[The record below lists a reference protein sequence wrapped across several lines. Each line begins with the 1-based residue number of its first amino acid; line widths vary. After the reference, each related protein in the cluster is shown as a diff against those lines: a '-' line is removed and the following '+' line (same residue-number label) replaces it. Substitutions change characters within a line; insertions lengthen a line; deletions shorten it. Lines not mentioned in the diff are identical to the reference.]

1 MRKFRL
7 ISLLLFIVFCSSCNQ
22 KPSQEEAID
31 FNDKI
36 VEDQLAYL
44 EKENA
49 FINAMEY
56 NYNDYS
62 TDDTI
67 PDAAKEE
74 AVSSLQETYEN
85 LKKFTEEKLKEYK
98 ESEAFDKEDVFRQ
111 AFIDYLSSYKKLIDN
126 QYFELMEIQSF
137 FLQNF
142 EVTEKMI
149 VDWDTLKEEVEQS
162 AEKIEKDFEEAQLQF
177 ASQYEFELLEDDEGE
192 KE

>member
-1 MRKFRL
+1 
-7 ISLLLFIVFCSSCNQ
+7 
-22 KPSQEEAID
+22 
-31 FNDKI
+31 
-36 VEDQLAYL
+36 
-44 EKENA
+44 
-49 FINAMEY
+49 
-56 NYNDYS
+56 
-62 TDDTI
+62 
-67 PDAAKEE
+67 
-74 AVSSLQETYEN
+74 
-85 LKKFTEEKLKEYK
+85 
-98 ESEAFDKEDVFRQ
+98 
-111 AFIDYLSSYKKLIDN
+111 LSSYKKLIDN